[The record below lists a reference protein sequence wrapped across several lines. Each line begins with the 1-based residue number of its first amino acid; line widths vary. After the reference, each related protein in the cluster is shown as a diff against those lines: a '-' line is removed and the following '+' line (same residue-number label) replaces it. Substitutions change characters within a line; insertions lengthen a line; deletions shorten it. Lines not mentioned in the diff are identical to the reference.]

1 MAVVHLARP
10 TKFSRKNMSAANIV
24 CASYPGDEDAH
35 KIIWGLVSRS
45 SNDINLEALKQAV
58 EHIIFKSR
66 L

>member
-1 MAVVHLARP
+1 
-10 TKFSRKNMSAANIV
+10 MSAANIV